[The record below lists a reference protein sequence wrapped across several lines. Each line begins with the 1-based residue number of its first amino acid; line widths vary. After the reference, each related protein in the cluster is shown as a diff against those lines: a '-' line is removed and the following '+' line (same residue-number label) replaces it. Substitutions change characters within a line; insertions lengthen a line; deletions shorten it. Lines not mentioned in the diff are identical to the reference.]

1 MGKAQIGHLTNP
13 IDLVSKTPDIPD
25 QILKHRTCW
34 LQVLANLR
42 SRRIKT
48 SRQQLKDFELNAPCF
63 LDTIPCRKR
72 STRTVKCK
80 NEISKR
86 QNRKQN
92 KLDSGKFEC
101 HLDNLWRSLPEDK
114 KSCFMCL
121 DSLWFS
127 LYTKASTKEK
137 VLTWIKKKNIFSKKY
152 VLVPVVCW
160 SHWSLLIFCN
170 FGESLQSETRTP
182 CILLLDSLEK
192 ANPRRIEPDIRKFV
206 LDIYRAENRPVTKEA
221 ISRIPLLVPKVPQ
234 QRNGE
239 ECGKFVLCYIN
250 MFVESAPENFN
261 IDGYPYFMEKNW
273 FSLESMEL
281 LCKKL
286 NAF

>member
-1 MGKAQIGHLTNP
+1 MGKAQLGHLTNP

-48 SRQQLKDFELNAPCF
+48 SRQQLKNFELNAPCF

-80 NEISKR
+80 NEISKL

-92 KLDSGKFEC
+92 KLDSGEFEC
-101 HLDNLWRSLPEDK
+101 HLE
-114 KSCFMCL
+114 
-121 DSLWFS
+121 
-127 LYTKASTKEK
+127 
-137 VLTWIKKKNIFSKKY
+137 
-152 VLVPVVCW
+152 
-160 SHWSLLIFCN
+160 
-170 FGESLQSETRTP
+170 
-182 CILLLDSLEK
+182 
-192 ANPRRIEPDIRKFV
+192 FV
-206 LDIYRAENRPVTKEA
+206 LDIYRAEHRPVTKEA
-221 ISRIPLLVPKVPQ
+221 ISRIPLLVPK
-234 QRNGE
+234 
-239 ECGKFVLCYIN
+239 
-250 MFVESAPENFN
+250 
-261 IDGYPYFMEKNW
+261 MEKNW

-286 NAF
+286 KY

>member
-1 MGKAQIGHLTNP
+1 MGKAQLGHLTNP

-63 LDTIPCRKR
+63 LDTISCRKR

-114 KSCFMCL
+114 KSCFTCL

-152 VLVPVVCW
+152 VLVPIVCW
-160 SHWSLLIFCN
+160 
-170 FGESLQSETRTP
+170 
-182 CILLLDSLEK
+182 
-192 ANPRRIEPDIRKFV
+192 FV
-206 LDIYRAENRPVTKEA
+206 LDIYGAENRPVTKEA
-221 ISRIPLLVPKVPQ
+221 ISRIPLLVPK
-234 QRNGE
+234 
-239 ECGKFVLCYIN
+239 
-250 MFVESAPENFN
+250 
-261 IDGYPYFMEKNW
+261 MEKNW